1 MMSATN
7 KSIIYVAITFALTW
21 GIVIGGWAAG
31 FHTNQ
36 AYAIATLAL
45 SMTGPAIAALIC
57 TFAFEQGRRVAAL
70 GLHFKPNWWWLAAWL
85 LPVLISAGSVLATVL
100 LSDHQYIDPGAAT
113 VAMMEQQAPAQVD
126 QLRAMPFLSALI
138 FAQALILGPLIN
150 TFILTFTE
158 ELGWR
163 GYLYGLWRGAGF
175 WRTSLATGA
184 IWGVWHA
191 PMIYLFGHNYPNDRL
206 LGVGLFVVFC
216 LLMSPII
223 TLVRERAGSVWAA
236 GIFHGSINALGGMT
250 MLVVSMA
257 EFPWNGIVGIGGF
270 VALALGVVL
279 VIVLQR
285 GPGAEAAPAH
295 A

>member
-1 MMSATN
+1 MSATN
-7 KSIIYVAITFALTW
+7 KSIIYFAITFAVTW
-21 GIVIGGWAAG
+21 GIVIGGWTAG

-36 AYAIATLAL
+36 TYAIATLAL

-57 TFAFEQGRRVAAL
+57 TFAFEKGRRLAAL

-85 LPVLISAGSVLATVL
+85 LPVLISSASVLATVL
-100 LSDHQYIDPGAAT
+100 LSDHQYVDPGAAT
-113 VAMMEQQAPAQVD
+113 IAMMEEQAPAQAD
-126 QLRAMPFLSALI
+126 QLRALPFLSALI
-138 FAQALILGPLIN
+138 FAQALLIGPLIN
-150 TFILTFTE
+150 TFVLTFTE

-175 WRTSLATGA
+175 WRTSLGTGA

-206 LGVGLFVVFC
+206 LGVGLFVIFC
-216 LLMSPII
+216 MLMSPII

-236 GIFHGSINALGGMT
+236 GIFHGTINALGGMS
-250 MLVVSMA
+250 MLVLGMA

-270 VALALGVVL
+270 VALALGFVVIL
-279 VIVLQR
+279 LLR
-285 GPGAEAAPAH
+285 PNRTLRPAAA
-295 A
+295 